1 MQELLRVLRDAVK
14 KLEFAGVE
22 SAEYDARLL
31 LAHACGVSLAE
42 LNKAL
47 LMGDYKNFSP
57 DYASKYSDFVSRRAS
72 REPLQHIIGRA
83 PFRYLDLRV
92 GKGVFVPR
100 PETEVVV
107 DAGLD
112 WLRESHISKPTV
124 VDLCA
129 GSGAIGLSI
138 ATEVADAQVWAVE
151 KSPEA
156 FQYLR
161 KNFEETAK
169 NYENMQISSR
179 YHAVLADATKA
190 HISDLTPELHAICGK
205 VDLVITNPP
214 YVPENQVPEQIEVRE
229 YDPPLALY
237 GGSVD
242 GLLIPEQIMRAA
254 FALLKPGGAMV
265 MEHDIS
271 QGDALK
277 KYAESLGF
285 ACTRVGNDLTGRPRY
300 TFAQKYNLNQIYD
313 LNQIEENKQNKQ
325 QKQQKRQK

>member
-14 KLEFAGVE
+14 KLDSAGVE

-47 LMGDYKNFSP
+47 ILGDLTDFSQ

-72 REPLQHIIGRA
+72 REPLQHIVGRA
-83 PFRYLDLRV
+83 PFRYLDLQV

-100 PETEVVV
+100 PETEIVVE
-107 DAGLD
+107 AGLD
-112 WLRESHISKPTV
+112 WLRESGISKPTV

-138 ATEVADAQVWAVE
+138 AAEVADAQVWAVE

-156 FQYLR
+156 FQYLQ
-161 KNFEETAK
+161 KNFEEAAK
-169 NYENMQISSR
+169 KWENIQIFSR
-179 YHAVLADATKA
+179 YHAVLADATKS
-190 HISDLTPELHAICGK
+190 HISDCTPELHAICGK

-214 YVPENQVPEQIEVRE
+214 YVPESQVPEQVEVRE

-237 GGSVD
+237 GGSAD

-254 FALLKPGGAMV
+254 FALLKSGGAMV

-277 KYAESLGF
+277 KCAESVGF
-285 ACTRVGNDLTGRPRY
+285 SRARVGNDLTGRPRY
-300 TFAQKYNLNQIYD
+300 TFAEK
-313 LNQIEENKQNKQ
+313 
-325 QKQQKRQK
+325 